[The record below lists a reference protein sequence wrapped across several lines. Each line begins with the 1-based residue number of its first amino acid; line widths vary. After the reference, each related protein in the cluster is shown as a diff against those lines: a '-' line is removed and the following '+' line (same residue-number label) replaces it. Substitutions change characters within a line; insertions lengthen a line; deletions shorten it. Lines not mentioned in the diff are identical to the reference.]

1 MVSTRQTYRCIEH
14 LSEVKGYIKVHI
26 QQTSSFHMMLSLM
39 HILFQPSIA
48 NEAAKALAEAIESIN
63 MDGTTD
69 KHMEMEDIFKQTY
82 TSFAFSRLPLLEPNN
97 NRQVHDLPKLWE
109 EVDQL
114 IDRDDF
120 HLAFASH
127 CKQLDLPHAE
137 FDLTSAFIKAQ
148 IDWACDLMLQT
159 ANFILRWNEDVA
171 ILSQAAFWEDG
182 NIIVDTTK
190 CKKYKEWLINNYLC
204 ELTDEMTI

>member
-1 MVSTRQTYRCIEH
+1 
-14 LSEVKGYIKVHI
+14 
-26 QQTSSFHMMLSLM
+26 MMLSLM

-127 CKQLDLPHAE
+127 CKQLDLPHE
-137 FDLTSAFIKAQ
+137 DFNLEYAFNEAQ
-148 IDWACDLMLQT
+148 GKWAQDIMLQT
-159 ANFILRWNEDVA
+159 ADFILRWNEDDA
-171 ILSQAAFWEDG
+171 IPEKVVFWNDG
-182 NIIVDTTK
+182 HIIVDTTV
-190 CKKYKEWLINNYLC
+190 CKKYMEWLVFDTIN
-204 ELTDEMTI
+204 I